1 MVVSNTEKAVYAIV
15 ALIILAIVIFILY
28 KKEDDKKSGF
38 SSGLNAYNNDVS
50 FMQTEGAPDR
60 IGLVGEDSLGG
71 SVKSLRYNAP
81 PSFAIRS
88 FH

>member
-1 MVVSNTEKAVYAIV
+1 MMASNTEKAIYAVV
-15 ALIILAIVIFILY
+15 ALVILIIVIYILY

-38 SSGLNAYNNDVS
+38 SSGLNAYNNGVS
-50 FMQTEGAPDR
+50 FMHTNNAPAH

-71 SVKSLRYNAP
+71 SKKSLKYNAP